1 MRQFGQAASREG
13 VWWLVSI
20 EDRNGNTVT
29 VERDEHDTPVTAT
42 HIGGYRVHV
51 DSEGGRIT
59 YGEPQDDGTSTV
71 TYTDSFGHRTLY
83 RANRRGQIF
92 AITDPLGHTTTQQW
106 DRHDHLLSHTDPL
119 GRTTRWNWD
128 ATAT

>member
-1 MRQFGQAASREG
+1 MAGQHRGPQRQHGHRRTRRARHSRYCNPQR
-13 VWWLVSI
+13 WLP
-20 EDRNGNTVT
+20 RL
-29 VERDEHDTPVTAT
+29 A
-42 HIGGYRVHV
+42 
-51 DSEGGRIT
+51 DSEDGRIT

-83 RANRRGQIF
+83 RANRCGQIF